1 VADLGEEDLDVLMAL
16 TTAPHARRGAP
27 AGRGP
32 ARSRGG
38 RPRRLSP
45 LVLAFVLVPLLVEG
59 FWVFWPAIQG
69 VYISFT
75 RWDGVSP
82 PVWVGLGN
90 YREMLGDPVF
100 HTALWDTVLWL
111 LVFGGLSALLGL
123 GAALFLQRERRGV
136 GFYRAALFT
145 PVVFSLVAT
154 ALIWQAIY
162 QPGGVIDQLLAAV
175 GLGNLQHAW
184 LADSGTALYAVI
196 VPALWREI
204 GYVMVLYLAGL
215 KGIDPALYE
224 AATVDGASR
233 WQRFR
238 HVTLP
243 QLRPVNAVV
252 LSVIVIDSLRSFDVV
267 WALTQGG
274 PYHSSE
280 LLSTYMYSTAFQSLR
295 LGYGSALAVVI
306 FVLAFGV
313 IVGYL
318 VRAFREAE

>member
-1 VADLGEEDLDVLMAL
+1 
-16 TTAPHARRGAP
+16 
-27 AGRGP
+27 
-32 ARSRGG
+32 
-38 RPRRLSP
+38 
-45 LVLAFVLVPLLVEG
+45 
-59 FWVFWPAIQG
+59 
-69 VYISFT
+69 
-75 RWDGVSP
+75 
-82 PVWVGLGN
+82 
-90 YREMLGDPVF
+90 
-100 HTALWDTVLWL
+100 
-111 LVFGGLSALLGL
+111 
-123 GAALFLQRERRGV
+123 
-136 GFYRAALFT
+136 
-145 PVVFSLVAT
+145 
-154 ALIWQAIY
+154 
-162 QPGGVIDQLLAAV
+162 
-175 GLGNLQHAW
+175 
-184 LADSGTALYAVI
+184 
-196 VPALWREI
+196 
-204 GYVMVLYLAGL
+204 VLYLAGL

>member
-1 VADLGEEDLDVLMAL
+1 MAVL
-16 TTAPHARRGAP
+16 TAPDRKSPARPPASRGP
-27 AGRGP
+27 GRG
-32 ARSRGG
+32 SR
-38 RPRRLSP
+38 RTPP
-45 LVLAFVLVPLLVEG
+45 LVLAFVLVPLLVEAL
-59 FWVFWPAIQG
+59 WVFWPALQG
-69 VYISFT
+69 FYLALT

-82 PVWVGLGN
+82 PRFIGLGN
-90 YREMLGDPVF
+90 FREMAHDDVF
-100 HTALWDTVLWL
+100 RSAAGHTVLWL
-111 LVFGGLSALLGL
+111 ALFGGLSAVLGL
-123 GAALFLQRERRGV
+123 ATALLLQQERRGV
-136 GFYRAALFT
+136 GFYRAALFL

-154 ALIWQAIY
+154 ALVWQAIY
-162 QPGGVIDQLLAAV
+162 QPDGVLNRLLQSV
-175 GLGNLQHAW
+175 GLGSLQHAW
-184 LADSGTALYAVI
+184 LADQDTALYAVI
-196 VPALWREI
+196 VPALWRQI

-224 AATVDGASR
+224 AAKVDGASA

-243 QLRPVNAVV
+243 QLRSVNAVV

-267 WALTQGG
+267 WSLTRGG

-313 IVGYL
+313 IASYL
-318 VRAFREAE
+318 VRAFREAD